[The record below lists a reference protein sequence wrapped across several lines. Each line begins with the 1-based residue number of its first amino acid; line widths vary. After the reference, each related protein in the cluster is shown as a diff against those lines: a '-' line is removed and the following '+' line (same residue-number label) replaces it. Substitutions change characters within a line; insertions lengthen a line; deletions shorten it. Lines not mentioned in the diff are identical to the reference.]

1 MISFVL
7 PFPPSV
13 NTYYRRGAHAMYMSK
28 AGRKF
33 KTEVADIVSQSK
45 QNKLG
50 SARICVNMVIWP
62 RDRRK
67 FDIDNRIKSVL
78 DSLQDAGLF
87 DCDSQVDELTVVR
100 GNKIVPGGC
109 VKVVIK
115 EIEA

>member
-13 NTYYRRGAHAMYMSK
+13 NTYYRRGAHATYMSK

-33 KTEVADIVSQSK
+33 KTEVAEIVSQNK

-50 SARICVNMVIWP
+50 LSRICVSMVIWP

-78 DSLQDAGLF
+78 DSLQDAGVF
-87 DCDSQVDELTVVR
+87 DNDEQIDELTVVR